1 MKTIFYLCV
10 LVFAI
15 NDFDIGKIAK
25 INKLKDEAE
34 TAYTN
39 KTFNVAINR
48 YKQLEELGVRE
59 EPLLLNL
66 AHSYFHTKDTTNAI
80 SYYSKLLLS
89 KDTYIKSV
97 AHQQIG
103 VIKATNKNYQDALKF
118 FKESLKA
125 NPANEE
131 ARHNY
136 ELVKKLLEQ
145 QKKQQQQQQNQDKN
159 KDKQQ
164 QEKEQE
170 EKKKQEQQQKQEQKQ
185 NEQGDKKENA
195 DKKEQE
201 GKDDK
206 KEDKK
211 EGQKDEQSDKK
222 GKEEEKE
229 SNEKRSQRLQQM
241 NLTEEQAK
249 TILDAMKSNEVQYL
263 QQNKKKPTKKPEKG
277 KPDW

>member
-1 MKTIFYLCV
+1 MKTIFYLCI
-10 LVFAI
+10 LVFAM

-34 TAYTN
+34 SAYSN
-39 KTFNVAINR
+39 KVFNVAINR

-59 EPLLLNL
+59 EPMLLNL
-66 AHSYFHTKDTTNAI
+66 AHSYFNTKDTINAI
-80 SYYSKLLLS
+80 SYYTKLLLS
-89 KDTYIKSV
+89 NDVYIKSV
-97 AHQQIG
+97 ANQQIG
-103 VIKATNKNYQDALKF
+103 VIKANNKNYKDALKF
-118 FKESLKA
+118 FKEALRASPDNK
-125 NPANEE
+125 E
-131 ARHNY
+131 ARYNY

-145 QKKQQQQQQNQDKN
+145 QQKQQQQSQDKN
-159 KDKQQ
+159 KDQQKQEQ
-164 QEKEQE
+164 QEKEKQ
-170 EKKKQEQQQKQEQKQ
+170 KQEQQQKQEQKQ

-211 EGQKDEQSDKK
+211 EGQKDDQSDKK
-222 GKEEEKE
+222 GKEKKKE
-229 SNEKRSQRLQQM
+229 NNEKRSQRLQQM